1 MDAGDWDVAEAR
13 AQALP
18 DQEPG
23 GSDDEVFGDFEDM
36 ETGLSCHIHPC
47 IHPYLLTDPM
57 HQPTLESQISDT
69 CRLHHTK

>member
-1 MDAGDWDVAEAR
+1 MDAGDWDAAAR

-36 ETGLSCHIHPC
+36 ETGLSYHIQPC

-57 HQPTLESQISDT
+57 QQPILESQIS
-69 CRLHHTK
+69 RKLHHTEEMV